1 MICFISLC
9 RQSSIVRL
17 STLYEFGNMEDI
29 RIKLGLR
36 VKELRILS
44 GYSQE
49 KLAEL
54 SDLDRTYIPGIE
66 SGKRNV
72 SIVVVEKI
80 ASAFGITISE
90 LLSKL

>member
-1 MICFISLC
+1 M
-9 RQSSIVRL
+9 
-17 STLYEFGNMEDI
+17 STYLHLRNMEDI
-29 RIKLGLR
+29 KIKFGSKI
-36 VKELRILS
+36 KELRIAK

-72 SIVVVEKI
+72 SLVVIEKI
-80 ASAFGITISE
+80 AKAFEMQLSE
-90 LLSKL
+90 LLNDL

>member
-1 MICFISLC
+1 MSTICEI
-9 RQSSIVRL
+9 
-17 STLYEFGNMEDI
+17 GAMKDI
-29 RIKLGLR
+29 RMKFGAKVKDLR
-36 VKELRILS
+36 MSK

-72 SIVVVEKI
+72 SLVVIEKI
-80 ASAFGITISE
+80 AKAFKIRLSE
-90 LLSKL
+90 LLNDL

>member
-1 MICFISLC
+1 
-9 RQSSIVRL
+9 
-17 STLYEFGNMEDI
+17 MEDVK
-29 RIKLGLR
+29 IKFGLK
-36 VKELRILS
+36 VKDLRITN

-72 SIVVVEKI
+72 SLVVIEKI
-80 ASAFGITISE
+80 AKAFQISISE
-90 LLSKL
+90 LMNSI

>member
-1 MICFISLC
+1 MVSFTFVC
-9 RQSSIVRL
+9 RHLSVVQL
-17 STLYEFGNMEDI
+17 STLCEFGEMEDI
-29 RIKLGLR
+29 KNKFGLR
-36 VKELRILS
+36 VKELRIS
-44 GYSQE
+44 KGYSQE

-80 ASAFGITISE
+80 GRAHV
-90 LLSKL
+90 

>member
-1 MICFISLC
+1 MEDVKIKFGQRVREL
-9 RQSSIVRL
+9 RL
-17 STLYEFGNMEDI
+17 SE
-29 RIKLGLR
+29 
-36 VKELRILS
+36 

-72 SIVVVEKI
+72 SIVVVAKI
-80 ASAFGITISE
+80 AKAFQISISE
-90 LLSKL
+90 LMGNI